1 MTRIRQRWLRRLL
14 RNKSAWLGSI
24 LSAMV
29 VGIAL
34 AAPLLAPFD
43 PTEVFAGDPLLPPT
57 RGYWLGTDNLGRDTL
72 SRIIFGA
79 QASLAVALGTV
90 AIAQS
95 IGIILGLL
103 AGYFGG
109 RLDRLTMFVMDSV
122 LAFPTLILAM
132 AISAMIGSGLR
143 NIVIAVGVV
152 SVPVFARL
160 TRSQVIAVKAE
171 DFIQGAQAIGASNG
185 RIVFR
190 HVLPNVLSPLIVQ
203 SSFTAAQAVLF
214 EAALSFLGVGV
225 QPPTPAWGA
234 MLRDGYGFLS
244 QAPWTSI
251 APGLAIMGAILAFN
265 LLGDALRDSLDVTL
279 AERGG

>member
-14 RNKSAWLGSI
+14 RNKSAWLGSV
-24 LSAMV
+24 LSALV
-29 VGIAL
+29 VCVAL
-34 AAPLLAPFD
+34 AAPLIAPYD

-79 QASLAVALGTV
+79 QASLAVAIGTV

-95 IGIILGLL
+95 IGIFLGLL
-103 AGYFGG
+103 SGYFGG
-109 RLDRLTMFVMDSV
+109 RLDRFTMFAMDSV

-132 AISAMIGSGLR
+132 AISAMIGSGLK
-143 NIVIAVGVV
+143 NIVIAVGIV

-171 DFIQGAQAIGASNG
+171 DFVQGAQAIGASND
-185 RIVFR
+185 RIIFR

-203 SSFTAAQAVLF
+203 SSFTAAQSILF

-234 MLRDGYGFLS
+234 MLRDGYGFLNQS
-244 QAPWTSI
+244 PWTSV